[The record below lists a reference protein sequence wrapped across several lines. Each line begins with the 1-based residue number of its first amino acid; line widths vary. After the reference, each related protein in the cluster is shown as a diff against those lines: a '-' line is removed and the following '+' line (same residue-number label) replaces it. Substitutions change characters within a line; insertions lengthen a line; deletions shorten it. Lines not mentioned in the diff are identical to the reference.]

1 MQTLSIE
8 LRETCHRSIALL
20 LITSLLSGC
29 GAGTSAG
36 APRQPTVTAAAT
48 AALPGADA
56 SSPDG
61 LDRCALLKDEEV
73 STSIGAHRPGSS
85 SFENAWGLQSC
96 RWTATAAQRIEGYPD
111 GWFDLIEVAVF
122 FKERESWARE
132 QAKGSAVPG
141 LAPGAVYDASDGEL
155 WFDCATRY
163 CMVKAQ
169 TARPEQREHIARLLA
184 QLVTSRLR

>member
-1 MQTLSIE
+1 MQTMSSE
-8 LRETCHRSIALL
+8 MRETCHRCFALL
-20 LITSLLSGC
+20 LITGLLSGC
-29 GAGTSAG
+29 GAGTPASAS
-36 APRQPTVTAAAT
+36 RQPTASAAAA

-61 LDRCALLKDEEV
+61 LDRCALLKDEEI

-85 SFENAWGLQSC
+85 TFENEWGLQSC
-96 RWTATAAQRIEGYPD
+96 RWTATAAQRIQGYPD
-111 GWFDLIEVAVF
+111 GWFDLVEVAVF

-132 QAKGSAVPG
+132 QAKGSAVQG
-141 LAPGAVYDASDGEL
+141 LAPGAMYDASDGEL

-169 TARPEQREHIARLLA
+169 TARPAQREHIAHQLA